1 MVCLEGG
8 QGEVPGAPPPPSRAN
23 HQGLVPPPPPIP
35 NCPTWT
41 PPPQPTLPTAPPPS
55 PLPEPPPPM
64 PPPPPPPGAFGPLL
78 LGGGELRTKARRRP
92 PRGPDLLSFFAT
104 HGMNTIHPMYVWPAI
119 QRFGAVRQQLSQH
132 NVVMLLGF
140 GSIVVPCFVFKSQTG
155 CGAVRWQPRVL
166 SQQSVWCGCSGSQS
180 LCVMKHRM
188 QTQGIFQGV
197 SRPSFVLLKN
207 TGH

>member
-1 MVCLEGG
+1 MAVKM
-8 QGEVPGAPPPPSRAN
+8 EVNVESS
-23 HQGLVPPPPPIP
+23 VPMQEFFVYTTGPVD
-35 NCPTWT
+35 
-41 PPPQPTLPTAPPPS
+41 
-55 PLPEPPPPM
+55 
-64 PPPPPPPGAFGPLL
+64 AFVF
-78 LGGGELRTKARRRP
+78 
-92 PRGPDLLSFFAT
+92 SFFAT